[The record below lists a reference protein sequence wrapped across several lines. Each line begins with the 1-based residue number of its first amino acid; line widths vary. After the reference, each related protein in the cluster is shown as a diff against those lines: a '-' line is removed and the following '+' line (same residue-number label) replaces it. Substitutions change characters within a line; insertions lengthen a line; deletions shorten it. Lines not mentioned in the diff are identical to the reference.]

1 MGLSQLLIK
10 GAVDYA
16 KKNKIKTL
24 EAYPVIPYSNRVP
37 AAFLWFGV
45 LSAFTNNGFEVVQQN
60 SKSRA
65 MVRLDV
71 PRP

>member
-1 MGLSQLLIK
+1 MQ
-10 GAVDYA
+10 

-24 EAYPVIPYSNRVP
+24 EAYPVIPYSNKVP

-45 LSAFTNNGFEVVQQN
+45 LSAFTNNGFKVVQQN
-60 SKSRA
+60 GKSRA

-71 PRP
+71 PNPPKGE